1 MFARLVNGHIALPIT
16 IAREETS
23 VGVLL
28 NFIEH
33 GQLSS
38 TKMPSNKPAKAPFH
52 ELAPTSIVIAI
63 ATLIVPLAW
72 NEVFNTLFNYLSVE
86 VYHMDNGPEEIAMR
100 LVYAIIVTVLAV
112 FVLRRLIIWLQK
124 KT

>member
-1 MFARLVNGHIALPIT
+1 
-16 IAREETS
+16 
-23 VGVLL
+23 
-28 NFIEH
+28 
-33 GQLSS
+33 
-38 TKMPSNKPAKAPFH
+38 MPSSNKPAKSPFH

-72 NEVFNTLFNYLSVE
+72 NELFNTLFNYVSVE

-100 LVYAIIVTVLAV
+100 LVYALVVTVLAV
-112 FVLRRLIIWLQK
+112 FVLRRLIIWVQK